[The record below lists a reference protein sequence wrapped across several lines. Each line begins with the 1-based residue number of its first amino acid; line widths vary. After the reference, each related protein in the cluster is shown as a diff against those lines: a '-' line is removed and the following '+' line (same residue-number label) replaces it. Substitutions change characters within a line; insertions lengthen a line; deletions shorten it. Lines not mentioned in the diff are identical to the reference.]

1 MEFGMNLR
9 MLRYASG
16 LSAEALSERI
26 GITKNMLYLYESGHC
41 LPKLSTMLKMCA
53 ELNATPNRLLGY
65 DVETSLNEAQKQLDD
80 ISEQLGMLCDTL
92 EYAQKKLNK
101 LKGSGT
107 NESVDCL

>member
-16 LSAEALSERI
+16 LSAEALAERI

-41 LPKLSTMLKMCA
+41 LPKLSTMLKMCT
-53 ELNATPNRLLGY
+53 ELNATPNSLLGY
-65 DVETSLNEAQKQLDD
+65 DVESDLNEAQMQLDG

-101 LKGSGT
+101 LKGS
-107 NESVDCL
+107 E

>member
-1 MEFGMNLR
+1 MEFGKNLR

-16 LSAEALSERI
+16 LSAEALAERV

-41 LPKLSTMLKMCA
+41 LPRLTTLLKMCT
-53 ELNATPNRLLGY
+53 ELNVTPNSLLGY
-65 DVETSLNEAQKQLDD
+65 DVESDLNGAQKQLDD

-101 LKGSGT
+101 LKGG
-107 NESVDCL
+107 E